1 MFAHF
6 QRKKVIFNIDKD
18 NSISNQFNLN
28 TTIYYIKIYIRD
40 RLNLSSNFDLFYK
53 SKIIKSNKIPLYKF
67 FKNSNQ
73 NSVTFTIKKRKPPE
87 KKTNNKSQEKDHIPI
102 KVTNNKLINNIKSF
116 KNHTNITKDI
126 TQKDKDEIRYKSLE
140 NYIIKQN
147 AEINKLKKE
156 VKEANNRY
164 IKLKQKKLNYIKSND
179 SFSIISKCGSTPK
192 LLFMESFNTMYLN
205 NTKNTNT
212 YYNTNSNL
220 IRDLNFKYGKN
231 SYNLT
236 NNDPNNDI
244 YINEE
249 NSFSA
254 NNIFK
259 DNCKTSRN
267 ERAKYKSL
275 IPFNNRSQNNRR
287 ISKNEEVKYQY
298 NMKEYNVNNIRPIY
312 EANKRKSK
320 NSELFIIS
328 QNNPKKEIKEEDKID
343 FNIIM
348 RLFIMNND
356 WDESIKKYVKKISY
370 KNKLNQCFMQ
380 IFKYLKNTDI
390 FSFSLI
396 NKSNGICSLYYILNY
411 LKQKIAYLNSNY
423 FSLKFRY
430 EQLFIK
436 FIQAKSRPDL
446 ILSQNTI
453 SSLKILTSPHYINIF
468 NNPAQFFTKNK
479 ICIFIYRMLYQF
491 SSNKINEIGN
501 DNYFILSMLEEIKIK
516 TAKEKNIKE
525 YIYNLIN
532 KNIEFNFDN
541 IKECKKIMKKYGIDN
556 LEKNQLEGSLDR
568 PSTIIGYVVKDI
580 MEFTGLIKSSEKKL
594 KKDKNKNENNDFHN
608 GLKNKIL
615 IVCELIENE
624 VYKCQN
630 NCNKIEVIINK
641 YY

>member
-6 QRKKVIFNIDKD
+6 QRKKVILNIDKD

-73 NSVTFTIKKRKPPE
+73 NSITFTIKKRKQTE
-87 KKTNNKSQEKDHIPI
+87 KKTNNKSQEKDRIPV

-126 TQKDKDEIRYKSLE
+126 TKKDKDEIRYKSLE

-298 NMKEYNVNNIRPIY
+298 NMKEYNVNNLRPIY

-356 WDESIKKYVKKISY
+356 WDESIKKYVKKI
-370 KNKLNQCFMQ
+370 
-380 IFKYLKNTDI
+380 
-390 FSFSLI
+390 
-396 NKSNGICSLYYILNY
+396 
-411 LKQKIAYLNSNY
+411 
-423 FSLKFRY
+423 
-430 EQLFIK
+430 
-436 FIQAKSRPDL
+436 
-446 ILSQNTI
+446 
-453 SSLKILTSPHYINIF
+453 
-468 NNPAQFFTKNK
+468 
-479 ICIFIYRMLYQF
+479 
-491 SSNKINEIGN
+491 
-501 DNYFILSMLEEIKIK
+501 
-516 TAKEKNIKE
+516 
-525 YIYNLIN
+525 
-532 KNIEFNFDN
+532 
-541 IKECKKIMKKYGIDN
+541 
-556 LEKNQLEGSLDR
+556 
-568 PSTIIGYVVKDI
+568 
-580 MEFTGLIKSSEKKL
+580 
-594 KKDKNKNENNDFHN
+594 
-608 GLKNKIL
+608 
-615 IVCELIENE
+615 
-624 VYKCQN
+624 
-630 NCNKIEVIINK
+630 
-641 YY
+641 

>member
-328 QNNPKKEIKEEDKID
+328 QNKPQKEIKEEDKID

-436 FIQAKSRPDL
+436 FIQAKSKPDL

-624 VYKCQN
+624 IYKCQN

>member
-67 FKNSNQ
+67 FKNSSQ
-73 NSVTFTIKKRKPPE
+73 NSVIFTIKKRKPPE

-328 QNNPKKEIKEEDKID
+328 QNKPQKEIKEEDKID

-380 IFKYLKNTDI
+380 IFKYLNNADI

-436 FIQAKSRPDL
+436 FIQAKSKPDL

-624 VYKCQN
+624 IYKCQN